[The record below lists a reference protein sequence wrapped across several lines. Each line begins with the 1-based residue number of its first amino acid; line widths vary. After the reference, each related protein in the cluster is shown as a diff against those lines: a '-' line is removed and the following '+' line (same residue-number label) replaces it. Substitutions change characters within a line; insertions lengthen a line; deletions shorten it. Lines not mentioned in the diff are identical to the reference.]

1 LFYIDKNVEITTEHI
16 KKYIEIFKSQYLPKL
31 KTNKAYYDVLNPTIS
46 NRVMTDE
53 TKSNVKIQTPWARM
67 IVSLISN
74 FFMGTG
80 VKYSIPNEELSA
92 LILANNNEE
101 LSHNQL
107 LEKDCSIYGIAYE
120 LLYLNDNKQL
130 KYTKLNPQQIIPI
143 YSNSIDGE
151 LLYVIRFWDEED
163 ILTNNSI
170 MNVEL
175 YSKNDIKI
183 FKSINGALELLET
196 KLHYFQSVPVIPY
209 WNNEDLTG
217 DTECVHKLIDGYDL
231 SLSDTANFRAEL
243 NDSYLVIY
251 NSSLEDSDILKMK
264 SNRIFSV
271 ESADTGSNAKI
282 EWLTKDTNDTENEN
296 YKNRLAEDI
305 AKFSYIS
312 DLETVSK
319 SHISAESVKMGL
331 MSISQLC
338 SEKSTYFRKA
348 LLKRLEMICN
358 IYNLFGNDFD
368 ITDVKIQFIPNIP
381 QNISSVATTINLLK
395 DVISRKSAISML
407 PFIDN
412 VNEELAQIEE
422 EQKHNYSN
430 EKTEKIEQSNNQII

>member
-1 LFYIDKNVEITTEHI
+1 MFYINPDKKLSNKEI
-16 KKYIEIFKSQYLPKL
+16 KAYIDVFKTKYLPQL
-31 KTNKAYYDVLNPTIS
+31 ITNKKYYDVKNPTIS
-46 NRVMTDE
+46 NRIMADE

-74 FFMGTG
+74 FFMGAG

-130 KYTKLNPQQIIPI
+130 KYTKLNPQTIISI
-143 YSNSIDGE
+143 YSNEIDGE

-175 YSKNDIKI
+175 YSKNEIKI

-251 NSSLEDSDILKMK
+251 M
-264 SNRIFSV
+264 
-271 ESADTGSNAKI
+271 
-282 EWLTKDTNDTENEN
+282 LTSQIYHTQ
-296 YKNRLAEDI
+296 
-305 AKFSYIS
+305 
-312 DLETVSK
+312 
-319 SHISAESVKMGL
+319 
-331 MSISQLC
+331 SI
-338 SEKSTYFRKA
+338 
-348 LLKRLEMICN
+348 
-358 IYNLFGNDFD
+358 
-368 ITDVKIQFIPNIP
+368 
-381 QNISSVATTINLLK
+381 ISSFLI
-395 DVISRKSAISML
+395 
-407 PFIDN
+407 F
-412 VNEELAQIEE
+412 
-422 EQKHNYSN
+422 
-430 EKTEKIEQSNNQII
+430 EKPM